1 MTALELTLCCIGILA
16 VVALAVQAMY
26 VIHKAVRKR
35 WLAAAEKQRQA
46 ERSRR
51 QEFID
56 LMEANK

>member
-26 VIHKAVRKR
+26 VIHKEVRKR
-35 WLAAAEKQRQA
+35 RLAAARRQRRA

-51 QEFID
+51 QDFVD
-56 LMEANK
+56 LMEELK

>member
-16 VVALAVQAMY
+16 VAALAVQAVY

-35 WLAAAEKQRQA
+35 WLAAARRQRQA

-51 QEFID
+51 QDFVD
-56 LMEANK
+56 LMEELK